1 MLGRTLRYTALS
13 RARQWV
19 VFVGQ
24 PQALRLAV
32 RDWRRDPRHTALKG
46 LLTDSIRVTWPER
59 TVAYGGAACD
69 VDALAWESLLG
80 GTLAG
85 E

>member
-1 MLGRTLRYTALS
+1 MLGRTLLYAALT
-13 RARQWV
+13 RAWRLV

-24 PQALRLAV
+24 PRALRLAV

-46 LLTDSIRVTWPER
+46 LLRDTIRITRPER
-59 TVAYGGAACD
+59 TVAHGGVACD
-69 VDALAWESLLG
+69 VDALTWESLPWSAC
-80 GTLAG
+80 AG